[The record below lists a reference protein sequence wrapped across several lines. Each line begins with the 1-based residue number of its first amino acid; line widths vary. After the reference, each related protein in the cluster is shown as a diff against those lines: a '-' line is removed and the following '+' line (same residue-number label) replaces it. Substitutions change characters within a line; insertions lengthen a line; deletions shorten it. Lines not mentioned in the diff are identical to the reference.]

1 MGFYPENNRVEFQ
14 GIGRAGRQ
22 GQIGSAQVIFSKD
35 EMFFKTININSAK
48 DAELFRKSKLK
59 EESNLRVISSLF
71 EINIYQT
78 LKLFFKKLSELKK
91 LFEDENF
98 KIIFNNICLKE
109 KINYNTATKQII
121 ENFKVDWAEYFDK
134 ISERNTNIKSSF
146 DDFLEKY
153 DWKNIDIKNNSKWKK
168 LILNKINKL

>member
-1 MGFYPENNRVEFQ
+1 MNNRVEFQ

-22 GQIGSAQVIFSKD
+22 GQLGSAQVIFSKD
-35 EMFFKTININSAK
+35 EKFFNAININSVK

-91 LFEDENF
+91 IFEDENF
-98 KIIFNNICLKE
+98 KIIFNNIRQKE
-109 KINYNTATKQII
+109 KMNYNSATKQII

-153 DWKNIDIKNNSKWKK
+153 DWKNIDIKNDNEWKN